1 MVSVKLGDLVMW
13 LLHDEMLVMDL
24 EVLQMMTLGMAL
36 EQMIQGNGF
45 VAVEV
50 VLETLLSVVWLE
62 TVSQYNLS
70 MEMEQSLA
78 SWLEKLGCV
87 D

>member
-1 MVSVKLGDLVMW
+1 MTN
-13 LLHDEMLVMDL
+13 L

-36 EQMIQGNGF
+36 EQMIPGNGF

-70 MEMEQSLA
+70 MEMEQS
-78 SWLEKLGCV
+78 KIIK
-87 D
+87 

>member
-1 MVSVKLGDLVMW
+1 MTN
-13 LLHDEMLVMDL
+13 L

-50 VLETLLSVVWLE
+50 VLEILLSVVWLE
-62 TVSQYNLS
+62 MVSQYNLS
-70 MEMEQSLA
+70 MEMEQS
-78 SWLEKLGCV
+78 KIIK
-87 D
+87 

>member
-1 MVSVKLGDLVMW
+1 
-13 LLHDEMLVMDL
+13 
-24 EVLQMMTLGMAL
+24 MMTLGMAL
-36 EQMIQGNGF
+36 EQMIPGNGF

-70 MEMEQSLA
+70 MEMEQS
-78 SWLEKLGCV
+78 KIIK
-87 D
+87 

>member
-1 MVSVKLGDLVMW
+1 MTN
-13 LLHDEMLVMDL
+13 L

-70 MEMEQSLA
+70 MEMEQS
-78 SWLEKLGCV
+78 KIIK
-87 D
+87 